1 MAEVRFIDT
10 TIRDGQ
16 QSLWAMNMRTRHMVP
31 ALTSI
36 DAAGY
41 DQIELM
47 AATVAFKKLVR
58 HLHEDPWDWITS
70 AVATARRT
78 PLRWHGFD
86 NTLSGPLPL
95 EVAALL
101 MSKAVELGIRHSRIG
116 DNWNRLELLREKK
129 DLLERIGMTPTV
141 NVMYSVSARHTD
153 TYFVERAK
161 QAAAIEP
168 FRICFKDVGG
178 LLTPERA
185 RDLLPKLLAQTGDI
199 PWEFHGHCNNGL
211 GPLNALEAVRAG
223 VRYVHTAVPP
233 LANGNSQPSISNVAR
248 NLRALGHD
256 ARIDLEA
263 LTSATEHLTDVAERE
278 GFAIG
283 APVEYRERQYRHQI
297 PGGMISNLEYQLR
310 QAGLADRL
318 EETLEEVAQV
328 RAEFGY
334 PIMVTPLSQFVGS
347 QAAINVML
355 GDRYREVSD
364 DVIHYAWGR
373 HGGDEAIAGMDPEVR
388 AKILDRPRARE
399 LEHADDTQPTLKELR
414 HRYGETISDEDLI
427 LCVLVGDDAPGLVAA
442 MGPAASADGLAGPPL
457 VTLLRRLTQGSDHR
471 RVTISKGALTLTVQR
486 GADRTSSDRRDRGDR
501 QGA

>member
-16 QSLWAMNMRTRHMVP
+16 QSLWAMNMRTRDMVP
-31 ALTSI
+31 ALCHI

-58 HLHEDPWDWITS
+58 HLHENPWEWITS
-70 AVATARRT
+70 AVATAGRT

-95 EVAALL
+95 EVAELM
-101 MSKAVELGIRHSRIG
+101 MSKAVDLGIRYSRVG
-116 DNWNRLELLREKK
+116 DNWNRLLALREKK
-129 DLLERIGMTPTV
+129 ELLERIGMTPTI
-141 NVMYSVSARHTD
+141 NLMYSVSARHTD
-153 TYFVERAK
+153 EYFVERAK

-178 LLTPERA
+178 LLTPERT

-211 GPLNALEAVRAG
+211 GPLNALEAVKAG
-223 VRYVHTAVPP
+223 VRFVHTAVPP
-233 LANGNSQPSISNVAR
+233 LANGNSQPSIFNVAR

-256 ARIDLEA
+256 ARIDLDA
-263 LTSATEHLTDVAERE
+263 LPAVTEHLTGVAERE
-278 GFAIG
+278 GFPIG
-283 APVEYRERQYRHQI
+283 APVEYRQRQYRHQI

-318 EETLEEVAQV
+318 DATLEEAARV
-328 RAEFGY
+328 RADFGY

-355 GDRYREVSD
+355 GERYQQVSD

-373 HGGDEAIAGMDPEVR
+373 HGGDEAIAGMDPDVR

-399 LEHADDTQPTLKELR
+399 LEHQDDSQPTLKELR

-427 LCVLVGDDAPGLVAA
+427 LRVLVGDDAPGLVAA
-442 MGPAASADGLAGPPL
+442 MGPSAAADGVTGPPL
-457 VTLLRRLTQGSDHR
+457 ATLLRRLTEAPAHR
-471 RVTISKGALTLTVQR
+471 HLTISKGALSLTVQR
-486 GADRTSSDRRDRGDR
+486 TGDRVAQHHGDR